1 MLYDGIDTDAAYVVR
16 STGQGQALLRINGD
30 RVEPTIDGKKMGEF
44 KEFPV
49 PASYTKTG
57 RLVLTWDPPLGEE
70 HLNWRQHSRLSE
82 VWLIKQPANK

>member
-1 MLYDGIDTDAAYVVR
+1 MVR

-49 PASYTKTG
+49 PASYMKTG